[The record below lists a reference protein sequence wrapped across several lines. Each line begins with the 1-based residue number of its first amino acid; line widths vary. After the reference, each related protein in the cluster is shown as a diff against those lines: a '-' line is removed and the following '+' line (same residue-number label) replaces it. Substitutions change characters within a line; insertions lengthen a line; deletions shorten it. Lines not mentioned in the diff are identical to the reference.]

1 MRVQAHCWRTV
12 RIMMKWVMKQS
23 WGWQPESW
31 QVWLSWRSWHTLQ
44 SVTLSS
50 SGMYDSSWN
59 DNYIKNDLIYAWVF
73 WWRLDRFLK
82 ESICMW
88 DTWQWESENCMT
100 SNQWRSWCVI
110 RSKKWQV
117 YLYDNALYSWPMISR
132 IWRPRYK
139 VDKYDL
145 LTLAVIFLTVFEWAW
160 QRDCDT
166 YSKISVKLQVI

>member
-1 MRVQAHCWRTV
+1 MIVQAHCWWTV
-12 RIMMKWVMKQS
+12 MIMMKWVMKQS
-23 WGWQPESW
+23 SG
-31 QVWLSWRSWHTLQ
+31 WLSWRSWHTLQ
-44 SVTLSS
+44 SVILSS

-59 DNYIKNDLIYAWVF
+59 DNYIKNDLIYECMF

-110 RSKKWQV
+110 SIKQWQV
-117 YLYDNALYSWPMISR
+117 YLYDNPLYSWLMISR
-132 IWRPRYK
+132 LWRPRYK
-139 VDKYDL
+139 GDKYDL

-166 YSKISVKLQVI
+166 YSKRSVKLQVI